1 MQTVELVGR
10 LLISLAVVIGLI
22 WMVSRK
28 MRGGRRRSLRSD
40 RLIDV
45 LGRQNLTRSSSV
57 AVVRVADRALI
68 VGVTDSS
75 VRVLSDIELDA
86 VQAKLAE
93 QDPSARRSGT
103 GGGIPRQRS
112 PRGRVSRTP
121 SDVPTDITDDVVFG
135 EPAFDEADFA
145 DAAADLDAEDAGIP
159 ASPAEL
165 AGMLTA
171 ADIEAIRARR
181 AAAPNYVTPD
191 AAPRGTPRARTT
203 SPSPQPAGP
212 LSGSALSP
220 ATWRQTLDA
229 LRDLTARKG

>member
-22 WMVSRK
+22 WLVARK
-28 MRGGRRRSLRSD
+28 MRGGRRRAMRTD

-45 LGRQNLTRSSSV
+45 LGRQNLSRSSSL
-57 AVVRVADRALI
+57 AVVRVADRAMI

-75 VRVLSDIELDA
+75 VRMIGEIELDA

-93 QDPSARRSGT
+93 MDPATRL

-112 PRGRVSRTP
+112 RGRSAASSAFGAGSEFDSAYDAVRGS
-121 SDVPTDITDDVVFG
+121 SDIAG
-135 EPAFDEADFA
+135 A
-145 DAAADLDAEDAGIP
+145 DADLAMDFTGDRVP

-171 ADIEAIRARR
+171 ADLADIAEIRARR
-181 AAAPNYVTPD
+181 AETGGG
-191 AAPRGTPRARTT
+191 RGKPARE
-203 SPSPQPAGP
+203 SGP
-212 LSGSALSP
+212 LTGSALSP

>member
-22 WMVSRK
+22 YVVARR
-28 MRGGRRRSLRSD
+28 MRGGRRRALRTD
-40 RLIDV
+40 RLIDI
-45 LGRQNLTRSSSV
+45 LGRQNLTRASSV

-75 VRVLSDIELDA
+75 VRVLGELELDA
-86 VQAKLAE
+86 VQATLVE
-93 QDPSARRSGT
+93 RDPSARRGSA
-103 GGGIPRQRS
+103 PRDPM
-112 PRGRVSRTP
+112 PRRP
-121 SDVPTDITDDVVFG
+121 SVGDTADDVASDDREFADITAG
-135 EPAFDEADFA
+135 FA
-145 DAAADLDAEDAGIP
+145 DPDESIP

-165 AGMLTA
+165 AGTLTA

-181 AAAPNYVTPD
+181 APVGGYVIPDGPARAAGRTRKARAD
-191 AAPRGTPRARTT
+191 AAPQT
-203 SPSPQPAGP
+203 GP
-212 LSGSALSP
+212 LAGSALSP